1 MEKQEELTMFNH
13 PLKWFK
19 HQVTG
24 WPQQNY
30 YLWWFAL
37 GCQIMTLVN
46 GKIDT
51 IAIVTFFGTMIG
63 VLCILSINAAK
74 SVNGILG
81 IISASCLIYVGISA
95 KNYLSCF
102 EQVAY
107 MLTLDF
113 PVIFAVKSWNDE
125 TVNHIK
131 TFTLGK
137 WIIAIT
143 ATIIVWVLSAVLI
156 GKYTNDPRPWIDGLS
171 FAVSL
176 TAGIM
181 CFFRYNNQYIWW
193 LFSSIFQL
201 ILWGITYAQG
211 GASLAMAVNSSIYL
225 MNDILAFTT
234 SPWFKAGRK
243 KMGLNEI
250 KK

>member
-1 MEKQEELTMFNH
+1 MGNQEELTMFNH

-193 LFSSIFQL
+193 LFSGIFQL

-250 KK
+250 RK